1 MSGRELLE
9 GMSYVDERFV
19 DEAET
24 QTIQKRVINP
34 WMRLLPVAAC
44 LCILLVGVVHIW
56 DLLPFNAKST
66 EGSVMGDQESAL
78 DTGKVDGGEESES
91 QKPAG
96 GDPQSWLYQTQYIRT
111 DGGNESSQYPS
122 YVIIHSRDELEQY
135 YDNYKEIYDLEHHE
149 QVYSDTTIGFLDAIE
164 QYDDAF
170 FADRDLIILVLEE
183 GSGSIRHEVNGIR
196 PYYDNTWQLTVRR
209 ITPEVCT
216 DDMALWHLLIEVQK
230 NLIAEDE
237 TIVVDVFD

>member
-24 QTIQKRVINP
+24 QTIKKRVINP

-56 DLLPFNAKST
+56 DLLPFNAT
-66 EGSVMGDQESAL
+66 SV
-78 DTGKVDGGEESES
+78 
-91 QKPAG
+91 
-96 GDPQSWLYQTQYIRT
+96 DPQSWLYQTQYIRT

-135 YDNYKEIYDLEHHE
+135 YDNNKEIYDLEQHE
-149 QVYSDTTIGFLDAIE
+149 QVYLDTTIGYLDAIE

-170 FADRDLIILVLEE
+170 FTDRDLIILVLEE

-216 DDMALWHLLIEVQK
+216 DDMAQWHLLIEVQK

-237 TIVVDVFD
+237 TIVVDLFD

>member
-1 MSGRELLE
+1 MSGKELLE

-19 DEAET
+19 DEAEH
-24 QTIQKRVINP
+24 QTIKKRSVSP
-34 WMRLLPVAAC
+34 WMKLLPVAAC
-44 LCILLVGVVHIW
+44 LCILLVGVVSIW
-56 DLLPFNAKST
+56 DMLPFNAKST
-66 EGSVMGDQESAL
+66 EGSMMGDQESAL
-78 DTGKVDGGEESES
+78 DNGLVDGGEESES

-111 DGGNESSQYPS
+111 DGGDESSQYPS
-122 YVIIHSRDELEQY
+122 YVIIHSRAELEQY
-135 YDNYKEIYDLEHHE
+135 YEDNKMVYDLEHHE
-149 QVYSDTTIGFLDAIE
+149 QVYSDTTIGFLDAKE

-183 GSGSIRHEVNGIR
+183 GSGSIRHEVNSIR

-216 DDMALWHLLIEVQK
+216 DDMAQWHLLIEVQK

-237 TIVVDVFD
+237 TIIVDVFD

>member
-24 QTIQKRVINP
+24 QTIQKRVINT

-44 LCILLVGVVHIW
+44 LCILLVGVVSIW
-56 DLLPFNAKST
+56 DMMPFNAKS
-66 EGSVMGDQESAL
+66 ESEAGDQESMQEISDGS
-78 DTGKVDGGEESES
+78 DT
-91 QKPAG
+91 AMG

-135 YDNYKEIYDLEHHE
+135 YDNYKEIYDLEHHG

>member
-24 QTIQKRVINP
+24 QTIQKCVISP
-34 WMRLLPVAAC
+34 WMKLLPVAAC
-44 LCILLVGVVHIW
+44 LCILLVGAFSIW

-66 EGSVMGDQESAL
+66 EGSTKGDQESAS
-78 DTGKVDGGEESES
+78 DTNQSDGGIESES

-111 DGGNESSQYPS
+111 NGGDEDIAYPS
-122 YVIIHSRDELEQY
+122 YVIIRSRAELEQY
-135 YDNYKEIYDLEHHE
+135 YDDNKSVYDLEHHE

-196 PYYDNTWQLTVRR
+196 PYYDNSWQLTVRR
-209 ITPEVCT
+209 ITPEAGTC
-216 DDMALWHLLIEVQK
+216 DMAQWHLLIEVQK
-230 NLIAEDE
+230 DLIAAHES
-237 TIVVDVFD
+237 IVVDVFD

>member
-1 MSGRELLE
+1 MSGKELLE

-19 DEAET
+19 DEAEH
-24 QTIQKRVINP
+24 QTIKKRSLSP
-34 WMRLLPVAAC
+34 WMKLLPVAAC
-44 LCILLVGVVHIW
+44 LCILLVGVVSIW
-56 DLLPFNAKST
+56 DMMPFDAKS
-66 EGSVMGDQESAL
+66 ESVAGDQESMQEISDGS
-78 DTGKVDGGEESES
+78 DT
-91 QKPAG
+91 AMG
-96 GDPQSWLYQTQYIRT
+96 GDPQSWLYQTQYVRT
-111 DGGNESSQYPS
+111 DGGDESSQYPS
-122 YVIIHSRDELEQY
+122 YVIIHSRAELEQY
-135 YDNYKEIYDLEHHE
+135 YEDNKMAYDLEHHE

-170 FADRDLIILVLEE
+170 FADWDLIILVLEE

-216 DDMALWHLLIEVQK
+216 DDMSQWHLLIEVQK

-237 TIVVDVFD
+237 TIIVDVFD

>member
-34 WMRLLPVAAC
+34 WMRLLPVAVC
-44 LCILLVGVVHIW
+44 LCILLVGVVSIW
-56 DLLPFNAKST
+56 DMMPFNAKS
-66 EGSVMGDQESAL
+66 ESEAGDQESMQEISDGS
-78 DTGKVDGGEESES
+78 DT
-91 QKPAG
+91 AMG

-135 YDNYKEIYDLEHHE
+135 YDNYKEIYDLEHHG

-216 DDMALWHLLIEVQK
+216 DDMAQWHLLIEVQK